1 VHTPALTLLSSCTN
15 SGGSSNKLIIFT
27 ILRSVQ
33 VYMKISTPYT
43 SLRSAMP
50 HPPRPLPPIL
60 LCALLAP
67 FLVCSQ
73 QSSPLSFS
81 NFDSNFVGIAGS
93 LYVISWTGGNDTTRV
108 VLSLSTPLNC
118 GDNTSTIAGAM
129 TRDPPSSTSQDRILM
144 QFLGFRGPHWKHF
157 RLDYRFVPTL
167 LY

>member
-1 VHTPALTLLSSCTN
+1 MHTPVLTLLSSRTN
-15 SGGSSNKLIIFT
+15 SGCSLNKLIIFT

-33 VYMKISTPYT
+33 AYMKISTSYT

-50 HPPRPLPPIL
+50 HPPRLVPPIL

-73 QSSPLSFS
+73 QPSPLSFS

-108 VLSLSTPLNC
+108 VLSLSMPVNC

-129 TRDPPSSTSQDRILM
+129 TRGPPSSTSQDRILM
-144 QFLGFRGPHWKHF
+144 QFLGFRGPDRKHF
-157 RLDYRFVPTL
+157 QLDHRFVPAL